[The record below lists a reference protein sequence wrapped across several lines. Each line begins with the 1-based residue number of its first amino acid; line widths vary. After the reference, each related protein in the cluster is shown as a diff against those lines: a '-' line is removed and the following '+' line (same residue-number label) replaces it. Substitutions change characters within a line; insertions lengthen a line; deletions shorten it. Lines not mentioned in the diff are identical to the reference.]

1 MSPSAVSAR
10 QSDQP
15 LAPQPTS
22 PGRWGTVGA
31 IAAGVLALGMVAGA
45 GLWLTAAI
53 SVVAVIAIGH
63 AVAASWSN
71 NLVAVRV
78 DEPDA
83 SGDWEFAI
91 GSKIP
96 MAIEV
101 TNRGRLP
108 VAWVLV
114 EDLLPTAAP
123 AGPLSSTENA
133 STPRSLDGYRRPP
146 LRVLGRR
153 LAVMTLMPG
162 QTKTL
167 AYEIETTRRGYF
179 QVGPTVLETGDPV
192 GLFRRYRL
200 ATNPHYLTV
209 LPRVEGLTSYEIGSR
224 RPIGE
229 IRIRENV
236 MTDPTRIRGI
246 RQWQIGDPMRSVHWA
261 ATARTGILHSKIY
274 EPSSIVGAT
283 IVLDLHV
290 NSNPERHE
298 PVRTDLAISA
308 AASIAAA
315 LHQAG
320 EPFALATNGRD
331 AADRIRAARE
341 QASRYRTRDSAASE
355 GSMHRHSDRLRPVI
369 LPVDRG
375 PTHLREVTRHL
386 ARLER
391 TDGLTLAEFLAESQS
406 QLSDETTL
414 LFIVQSVSET
424 DLAAM
429 IGFARRGWA
438 VAVIVNTAE
447 IHEFSQV
454 AAPLLA
460 ENLSVAHLA
469 DRQSIGDLAARP
481 WSLAR

>member
-1 MSPSAVSAR
+1 
-10 QSDQP
+10 
-15 LAPQPTS
+15 
-22 PGRWGTVGA
+22 
-31 IAAGVLALGMVAGA
+31 MVAGA

-63 AVAASWSN
+63 VVALSWSQN
-71 NLVAVRV
+71 VVAVRL
-78 DEPDA
+78 DAPDA
-83 SGDWEFAI
+83 NRDWEFAI

-96 MAIEV
+96 MSIEV

-114 EDLLPTAAP
+114 EDLLPSVTTAGTDGAAAARP
-123 AGPLSSTENA
+123 AQALSVF
-133 STPRSLDGYRRPP
+133 RLPP
-146 LRVLGRR
+146 FRIRGRR
-153 LAVMTLMPG
+153 LTVMTLMPG
-162 QTKTL
+162 QSKRLT
-167 AYEIETTRRGYF
+167 YEIETTRRGYF

-200 ATNPHYLTV
+200 ATNSHYLTV
-209 LPRVEGLTSYEIGSR
+209 LPRVELLTSYEIGSR

-246 RQWQIGDPMRSVHWA
+246 RQWQTGDPMRSVHWS

-274 EPSSIVGAT
+274 EPSSIIGAT

-290 NSNPERHE
+290 DSNPDRHE
-298 PVRTDLAISA
+298 PVRTDLAVSA

-341 QASRYRTRDSAASE
+341 QASRFRNRKSATSQ
-355 GSMHRHSDRLRPVI
+355 GTMHRQSNRLRPVV

-414 LFIVQSVSET
+414 LFIVQSVNES
-424 DLAAM
+424 DLAA
-429 IGFARRGWA
+429 ILSFARRGWA

-447 IHEFSQV
+447 IHDFSQV
-454 AAPLLA
+454 AAPLLS
-460 ENLSVAHLA
+460 ENLSVTHLA
-469 DRQSIGDLAARP
+469 NSQSIQDLVSQP